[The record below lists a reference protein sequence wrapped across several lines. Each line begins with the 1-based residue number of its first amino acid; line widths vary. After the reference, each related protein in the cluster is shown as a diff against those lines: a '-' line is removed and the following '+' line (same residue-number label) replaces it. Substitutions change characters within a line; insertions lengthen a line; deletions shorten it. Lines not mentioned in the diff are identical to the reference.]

1 MPLTQLRQDP
11 VAPECEPL
19 TPKNRVSLGS
29 TLSGYLH
36 RWLARSLPIVASL
49 QGKDKELPSAPKDIS
64 LLAVNYVKA
73 LGGFGNLQS
82 MSATR
87 THLLV
92 ELESD
97 EPVDY
102 GSLQKLGVMDHEWQ
116 EEHKLSLFIGPL
128 SQLLNEKIQGLAT
141 RQGLDLQPRAF
152 QLAPFTLS

>member
-1 MPLTQLRQDP
+1 
-11 VAPECEPL
+11 
-19 TPKNRVSLGS
+19 
-29 TLSGYLH
+29 
-36 RWLARSLPIVASL
+36 VASL
-49 QGKDKELPSAPKDIS
+49 QGKDKELPAAPKDIS

-82 MSATR
+82 MSASR
-87 THLLV
+87 THLLI